1 VPVAVIVYVVDV
13 VGTTGVE
20 PCGAT
25 LPTPGSMSRSVA
37 LVDDHA
43 SVTVWPEFTDVGE
56 AFSVTVGCVVTGAG
70 AAAGGLEATF
80 FWQPPMNAANAKKLN
95 KSVDFRRLP
104 CCMNCLLGRSRK
116 GIAKNHPE

>member
-1 VPVAVIVYVVDV
+1 VEV

-25 LPTPGSMSRSVA
+25 LPILGSMSRSVA

-56 AFSVTVGCVVTGAG
+56 AFSVTVGCAVIGAG
-70 AAAGGLEATF
+70 AAAGGVEATF
-80 FWQPPMNAANAKKLN
+80 FWQPPMNAANVIKLN
-95 KSVDFRRLP
+95 KSADFRKLP
-104 CCMNCLLGRSRK
+104 CCMDCLLGHSRE
-116 GIAKNHPE
+116 GFAKNRPE